1 MVIIYKNRAF
11 EEELVAST
19 LCRSLRFLSVLFLFA
34 VGLRAIADAQ
44 PLPRSVTVGSN
55 PPGTVFYALASG
67 LSKVASEG
75 APFQMVVQ
83 PYSGT
88 STFLP
93 LLDSGEVDFGINN
106 AVDMALSYQGPERLK
121 IGGRNPF
128 RHTPN
133 VRLVMRGAILMTAL
147 LVRKDAPMK
156 SVLDIRGKRLTGEYP
171 AQLANWYNIFG
182 FLTGAGMKF
191 DDVKIIPVPGANE
204 GVDALIQGRADV
216 ALHAI
221 DSAKVKEA
229 DAAIGVRHLS
239 LDCSAQGEKRLRAAV
254 PGYYPQWLKRGQAAA
269 ISDDTC
275 VNAYD
280 IYLTTAKS
288 ANERV
293 VQTILKNI
301 WDNIDK
307 LLPLHPSFK
316 DWTRQRAVDVD
327 VTIPYHPAAVQFY
340 KERGVWPAIMDEV
353 QRKLTG
359 PNP

>member
-1 MVIIYKNRAF
+1 MGWT
-11 EEELVAST
+11 S
-19 LCRSLRFLSVLFLFA
+19 CRSSRFLSFLFLLALGFCA
-34 VGLRAIADAQ
+34 AAIAQ

-67 LSKVASEG
+67 LAKVASEG

-93 LLDSGEVDFGINN
+93 LLDNGELDFGINN
-106 AVDMALSYQGPERLK
+106 AVDMGLSYQGAERLK

-128 RHTPN
+128 QHTPN

-191 DDVKIIPVPGANE
+191 EDVKIVPVPGANE

-216 ALHAI
+216 ALHAV

-229 DAAIGVRHLS
+229 DAAIGVRHIS

-254 PGYYPQWLKRGQAAA
+254 PGYYPHWLKRGQAAGIA
-269 ISDDTC
+269 DDTC

-280 IYLTTAKS
+280 IYLT
-288 ANERV
+288 
-293 VQTILKNI
+293 
-301 WDNIDK
+301 
-307 LLPLHPSFK
+307 SF
-316 DWTRQRAVDVD
+316 QSG
-327 VTIPYHPAAVQFY
+327 Q
-340 KERGVWPAIMDEV
+340 
-353 QRKLTG
+353 
-359 PNP
+359 

>member
-1 MVIIYKNRAF
+1 MG
-11 EEELVAST
+11 ST
-19 LCRSLRFLSVLFLFA
+19 SCGSWRFLTFLILLSVGFCA
-34 VGLRAIADAQ
+34 TANAQ
-44 PLPRSVTVGSN
+44 PLPRSVTLGSN

-128 RHTPN
+128 QHTPN

-191 DDVKIIPVPGANE
+191 EDVKIVPVPGANE

-216 ALHAI
+216 ALHAV

-229 DAAIGVRHLS
+229 DAAIGVRHIS

-254 PGYYPQWLKRGQAAA
+254 PGYYPHWLKRGQAAGIA
-269 ISDDTC
+269 DDTC

-280 IYLTTAKS
+280 IYLTSSKAVDD
-288 ANERV
+288 RV

-301 WDNIDK
+301 WENTDK

-316 DWTRQRAVDVD
+316 DWTRQRAVDAD
-327 VTIPYHPAAVQFY
+327 VTMPYHPAAVQFY
-340 KERGVWPAIMDEV
+340 KERSAWPAAMDEA
-353 QRKLTG
+353 QRKLISL
-359 PNP
+359 NP

>member
-1 MVIIYKNRAF
+1 MGW
-11 EEELVAST
+11 T
-19 LCRSLRFLSVLFLFA
+19 CCRSSWFLSFLFLLALGFHDT
-34 VGLRAIADAQ
+34 AIAQ

-67 LSKVASEG
+67 LAKVASEG

-93 LLDSGEVDFGINN
+93 LLDNGELDFGINN
-106 AVDMALSYQGPERLK
+106 AVDMALSYQGAARLK

-128 RHTPN
+128 QHTPN
-133 VRLVMRGAILMTAL
+133 VRLVMRGAILKTAL

-182 FLTGAGMKF
+182 FLAGAGMSF
-191 DDVKIIPVPGANE
+191 EDVKIVPVPGANE

-229 DAAIGVRHLS
+229 DAAIGVRHIS

-254 PGYYPQWLKRGQAAA
+254 PGYYPHWLKRGQAAGIA
-269 ISDDTC
+269 DDTC

-280 IYLTTAKS
+280 IYLTSSKTADD
-288 ANERV
+288 RV
-293 VQTILKNI
+293 VQTTLKNI
-301 WDNIDK
+301 WDNTDK

-316 DWTRQRAVDVD
+316 DWTRTRAVDAD
-327 VTIPYHPAAVQFY
+327 VTIPYHPAAVHFY
-340 KERGVWPAIMDEV
+340 KERGAWPASMEDA
-353 QRKLTG
+353 QRKLLG
-359 PNP
+359 LNP